1 MTKKSK
7 ILSVIFLI
15 SFIGL
20 LILSFMVVNG
30 YVHQFDTDIYNFVSL
45 FYLSSI
51 TMLAQFVTALGSP
64 TVILAFCMIFVAIN
78 KIKKETTF
86 LLLNTL
92 LIYILNLGYRNFIMR
107 VQPTN
112 LHLVDVI
119 GYSFPS
125 EYTSLS
131 VIFYGILVLFML
143 RKTNNKSLKSL
154 LIAFYIILI
163 SIIGLSRIY
172 LGVNYATDVIAGVCL
187 AVVCVSAVYVID
199 EIIKMVL
206 KKKQQKKNEDP
217 SLNLNRS

>member
-7 ILSVIFLI
+7 ILSMIFFI

-20 LILSFMVVNG
+20 LILSYLVVNG
-30 YVHQFDTDIYNFVSL
+30 YVHQFDTDVYKLVSS
-45 FYLSSI
+45 FYQPQI
-51 TMLAQFVTALGSP
+51 TMVAQFVTALGSP
-64 TVILAFCMIFVAIN
+64 MVILAFCMIFVAIN
-78 KIKKETTF
+78 KIKKETAF

-131 VIFYGILVLFML
+131 VIFYGILILFIS
-143 RKTNNKSLKSL
+143 RKLSNRYLKGSLFVIY
-154 LIAFYIILI
+154 LILV
-163 SIIGLSRIY
+163 SMIGLSRIY

-187 AVVCVSAVYVID
+187 AAVCVSAVYVVRD
-199 EIIKMVL
+199 VL
-206 KKKQQKKNEDP
+206 KLVLKRKRQQKIDDP
-217 SLNLNRS
+217 TLKFN